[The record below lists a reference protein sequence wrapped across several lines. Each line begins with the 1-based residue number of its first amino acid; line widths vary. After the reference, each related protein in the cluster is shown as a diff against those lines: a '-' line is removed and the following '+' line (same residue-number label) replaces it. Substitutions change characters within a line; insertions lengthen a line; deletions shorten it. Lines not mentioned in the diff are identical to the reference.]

1 MKSLVVKI
9 YHKFKY
15 AIRGL
20 WDGLSKDKSIQI
32 QWVIAILVLSISF
45 VFPLTKIEWIIVLL
59 LCFSVL
65 ALEYFNSALEAIVD
79 LVSPQY
85 HELAKRCKDYAA
97 ASVLLISIAAA
108 IIALMIYLPY
118 IIDFLGG

>member
-15 AIRGL
+15 AILGL

-32 QWVIAILVLSISF
+32 QWVIAILVLSITF
-45 VFPLTKIEWIIVLL
+45 VFPLTKTEWIIVLL